1 MFVELLLL
9 QQLLDKTGMVT
20 PPESNSVAA
29 ATSTYQDAILRER
42 AKQPTVG
49 SKASLG
55 GRPLQLLHPR
65 APVGIKDLPTSTYK
79 RIDRY

>member
-9 QQLLDKTGMVT
+9 QQLLDKANMVT
-20 PPESNSVAA
+20 PPESTTSTT
-29 ATSTYQDAILRER
+29 ATSTYQDAILRDR
-42 AKQPTVG
+42 AKQPTAG

-55 GRPLQLLHPR
+55 GKPLQLLHPR
-65 APVGIKDLPTSTYK
+65 APVGIKDLPTSYYR